1 MNGRERIQAAFSSDG
16 TPEIPA
22 VICYEGIFVR
32 DHWSQ
37 LCSEPWWA
45 RRVPDIERQVSW
57 RGCVAAEI
65 DQDWFEL
72 PTGASYVERFYISIE
87 ERDGE
92 VFIRDARTGHER
104 PLPRPAIGGWP
115 GRDIASVHPESPPG
129 TPMEVDLAIGEPIT
143 VDETLADGRADLPQR
158 ILSDWGAAL
167 YPLMHVCAP
176 LWRCY
181 RVWGFEG
188 MMLQIVDQ
196 PQLVRYAVESLLEHA
211 LHGVRLAARLGAL
224 GIWIEDCMTDMI
236 SPELFESLNLPY
248 LRRLTTEIRRLG
260 MRSIYYYCGDPSG
273 KWDTI
278 LDSGADALSLEE
290 SKKGFTIDIADVVDR
305 VRGRKAVLGNL
316 DAIHLLAE
324 ASEEELRAEI
334 ARQIEAGR
342 RNRSR
347 FIMSTGSPIT
357 PDTPVSRVR
366 LYCDLV
372 HELGKEQG

>member
-22 VICYEGIFVR
+22 VICYESIFVR

-45 RRVPDIERQVSW
+45 QCVPDIERQVSW
-57 RGCVAAEI
+57 RGRVAAEI
-65 DQDWFEL
+65 DQDWFDL
-72 PTGASYVERFYISIE
+72 PSGASYVERFYISIE

-92 VFIRDARTGHER
+92 VFVRDARTGDER
-104 PLPRPAIGGWP
+104 PLAPPSVGGWP
-115 GRDIASVHPESPPG
+115 GRDIASVHPENPPG
-129 TPMEVDLAIGEPIT
+129 TPMEVDLALGEPTT
-143 VDETLADGRADLPQR
+143 VDEALADGHADLPQR

-167 YPLMHVCAP
+167 YPLMHVCGP

-181 RVWGFEG
+181 YIWGFEG

-211 LHGVRLAARLGAL
+211 LQRVRLAARLGAC
-224 GIWIEDCMTDMI
+224 GIWVEDCMTDMI

-248 LRRLTTEIRRLG
+248 LRRLTAEIRRLG
-260 MRSIYYYCGDPSG
+260 LQSIYYYCGDPSG
-273 KWDTI
+273 KWDLI
-278 LDSGADALSLEE
+278 LDTGADALSLEE
-290 SKKGFTIDIADVVDR
+290 SKKGFTIDIADVVDH

-316 DAIHLLAE
+316 DAIRLLE
-324 ASEEELRAEI
+324 KASEEELHAEI

-347 FIMSTGSPIT
+347 FIMSIGSPVT

-372 HELGKEQG
+372 HELGREQ

>member
-1 MNGRERIQAAFSSDG
+1 ME
-16 TPEIPA
+16 
-22 VICYEGIFVR
+22 
-32 DHWSQ
+32 H
-37 LCSEPWWA
+37 
-45 RRVPDIERQVSW
+45 QVSW
-57 RGCVAAEI
+57 RGRVAAEI

-92 VFIRDARTGHER
+92 AFVRDARTGDER
-104 PLPRPAIGGWP
+104 PLPPPAIGGWP
-115 GRDIASVHPESPPG
+115 GRDIASVHPENPPQ
-129 TPMEVDLAIGEPIT
+129 TPMEVDLAIGEPVT
-143 VDETLADGRADLPQR
+143 VDETLADGRADLPRR

-167 YPLMHVCAP
+167 YPMMHVCAP

-188 MMLQIVDQ
+188 MMMQIVDQ

-211 LHGVRLAARLGAL
+211 LHRVRLAARLGAH

-260 MRSIYYYCGDPSG
+260 MQSIYYYCGDPSG
-273 KWDTI
+273 KWDLI
-278 LDSGADALSLEE
+278 LDSGADAMSLEE
-290 SKKGFTIDIADVVDR
+290 SKKGFTIDIADVVDH
-305 VRGRKAVLGNL
+305 VRGRKTVLGNL
-316 DAIHLLAE
+316 DATHLLAG

-357 PDTPVSRVR
+357 PDTPAFRVR

-372 HELGKEQG
+372 HELGKECR